1 MLTNGRRTKS
11 DDNSSHGLKAKW
23 AKNERFLTGGEN
35 ERMRKI
41 LSEIKL

>member
-1 MLTNGRRTKS
+1 MYIYLRKKQNVRKRGEIHQREK
-11 DDNSSHGLKAKW
+11 K
-23 AKNERFLTGGEN
+23 RFLTGGEN